1 MSANLERAFAAIR
14 SEKSS
19 CGPEEASRRLGQAV
33 IEAAARAGADE
44 VLFEAGEGRVD
55 VRFRFDGE
63 YRDELSFP
71 EDEFPILD
79 STRAL
84 ATAPAQQALTFFLQV
99 REPYRS
105 VHDVSVQ
112 GLPETH
118 ERERTRFE
126 TAVDGRTIQV
136 RTSSRRQDGR
146 RRLGLSVFDAG
157 PSADLENLGLAP
169 ETMKTLLGLVDR
181 TYGFLVVAGPSE
193 GARSALLTGMLKRVG
208 RRSEYFWSIEDPVGA
223 VVPKINQSEVDHARG
238 FTFVQGMREIAR
250 RDADGM
256 MVQILSDKEAVDMAI
271 RMATTGHLVLAGMDA
286 PDAAGALRR
295 QIELSS
301 EPFLVA
307 SSVLGV
313 VAARRL
319 RKICAAC
326 AEAAPLSD
334 AETVQAVNA
343 LSSDLTQA
351 ASELL
356 RRPGAQF
363 VRAKGC
369 GECGGTGFKGR
380 VLVSELLFPDN
391 AFRKRIADKAADAEL
406 RAAAL
411 QSGFRP
417 LALDALEKAR
427 AGLTTVAEAVRA
439 AA

>member
-19 CGPEEASRRLGQAV
+19 CGPEEASKRLGQAV
-33 IEAAARAGADE
+33 IEAAAREGADE

-112 GLPETH
+112 GLPEAH

-146 RRLGLSVFDAG
+146 RRLGLSFFDVG

-208 RRSEYFWSIEDPVGA
+208 RRSDYFWSIEDPVGA
-223 VVPKINQSEVDHARG
+223 VVPKINQSQIDSTRG

-250 RDADGM
+250 YDAEGL
-256 MVQILSDKEAVDMAI
+256 MVQILSDQAAVDMAV
-271 RMATTGHLVLAGMDA
+271 RMAMTGHLVLAGMDA
-286 PDAAGALRR
+286 PDAASALRR

-301 EPFLVA
+301 DPFLVA
-307 SSVLGV
+307 SSLIGI

-319 RKICAAC
+319 RKVCAAC
-326 AEAAPLSD
+326 AEAAPLSESD
-334 AETVQAVNA
+334 AAEA
-343 LSSDLTQA
+343 LKALAPDLAPA
-351 ASELL
+351 AAELI
-356 RRPGAQF
+356 RRPGGNF

-369 GECGGTGFKGR
+369 AACGGTGYAGG
-380 VLVSELLFPDN
+380 VLASELLLLDD
-391 AFRKRIADKAADAEL
+391 AFRKRIAEKAADADL

-411 QSGFRP
+411 KSGFRP
-417 LALDALEKAR
+417 LALDALDKAW
-427 AGLTTVAEAVRA
+427 AGVTTVEEAVRA
-439 AA
+439 TP